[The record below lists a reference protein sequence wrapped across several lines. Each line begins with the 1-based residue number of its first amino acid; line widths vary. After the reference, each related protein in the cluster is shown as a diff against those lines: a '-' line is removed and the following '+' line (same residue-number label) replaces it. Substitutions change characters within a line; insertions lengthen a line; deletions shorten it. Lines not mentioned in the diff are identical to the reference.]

1 MSPLMSGVIND
12 ALVTDSESSAMA
24 GKCRVFFFLPLWWGL
39 NLCCVNS
46 DSLPGVGNCVP
57 ESGSRAEPGVFGEL
71 ECSPW
76 KWSRGWEASRAR
88 IAGHDELG

>member
-1 MSPLMSGVIND
+1 MTPWLQILR
-12 ALVTDSESSAMA
+12 ALQWQES
-24 GKCRVFFFLPLWWGL
+24 VVFFFFLPLWWVL